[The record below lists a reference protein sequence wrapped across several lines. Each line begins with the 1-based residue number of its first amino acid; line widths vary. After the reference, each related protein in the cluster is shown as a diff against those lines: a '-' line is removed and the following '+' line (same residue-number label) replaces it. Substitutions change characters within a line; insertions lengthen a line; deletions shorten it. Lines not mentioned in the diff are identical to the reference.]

1 MKEIKELYLK
11 IEHHLHLPNC
21 MGKVQ
26 NTQTDKAKNIDVV
39 MLIYNL
45 IEYGDNCSNALVI
58 LWQYYRDE
66 SNAALTESCSFKF
79 KVRITSAPDDDNKKM
94 MKQEYH

>member
-1 MKEIKELYLK
+1 
-11 IEHHLHLPNC
+11 
-21 MGKVQ
+21 
-26 NTQTDKAKNIDVV
+26 

-94 MKQEYH
+94 MK